1 MKKIKTIII
10 SIFLFFIIPIISSFL
25 LEKIIPSIY
34 YDCSPTFSEFGYDIC
49 MTSSLGLAI
58 PFVLGLGVA
67 VWYFY
72 RSSSSIKSNKK
83 TKSQEINP
91 SINSGRVEK

>member
-34 YDCSPTFSEFGYDIC
+34 YDCSPTFPEAGHDIC
-49 MTSSLGLAI
+49 MVSLLGLAI
-58 PFVLGLGVA
+58 PLILGLGVA

-72 RSSSSIKSNKK
+72 RSSSFIKSNKSK
-83 TKSQEINP
+83 N
-91 SINSGRVEK
+91 